1 MIVWYIMVEDI
12 VSGRAVKLTDI
23 PKDIDERVTEFVKD
37 MEGN

>member
-1 MIVWYIMVEDI
+1 MVVWYIMVEDI

-23 PKDIDERVTEFVKD
+23 PKDIDEKITELIKD

>member
-1 MIVWYIMVEDI
+1 MIVWYIIVQDI
-12 VSGRAVKLTDI
+12 VSGKEVKLTDI